1 MNAIF
6 SVLIVLLL
14 SAPCFAQ
21 TAVSFSDQAE
31 MTAKW
36 QNGNAVF
43 PVPKDYDGE
52 YPTDFWLLEGPQVGE
67 KTGAI
72 KVQFN
77 FKAKAAYDKAVLDT
91 KSYTLIK
98 KVVPVTEVGTTEVIK

>member
-6 SVLIVLLL
+6 SILIVLLL
-14 SAPCFAQ
+14 STPAWAQ
-21 TAVSFSDQAE
+21 TAVTFSDQSE
-31 MTAKW
+31 MSVKW
-36 QNGNAVF
+36 VNGNAQF
-43 PVPKDYDGE
+43 PVPKDYEGD

-67 KTGAI
+67 KTGVI

-77 FKAKAAYDKAVLDT
+77 FREKAAYDKAVLDT

-98 KVVPVTEVGTTEVIK
+98 KVTAMTEVIK